1 MHVLVVPSWYP
12 TTEAPLDGIYFAEQ
26 ARCLNRNGFQVG
38 VVYPEQQSLRR
49 ASWSALREKH
59 FQTEWTHEDG
69 LPTLR
74 RYSWNVWWRSPPGL
88 RCRVRSAV
96 RLAHRYV
103 ERYGPP
109 DLIHAQ
115 SGHWA
120 GAAAARIG
128 DAYSVPSVLTEHF
141 SGFHRGTIF
150 PWRWSIVEEGYRK
163 ASAVAAV
170 SSSLKTALVERGLA
184 PAARVTVHPNLAP
197 TTQFPRPP
205 DGRPSAPPVR
215 FVTVARLSPQKNIG
229 GLLRAFAR
237 IAADDSSVVLTVVG
251 DGPTR
256 TELETCA
263 HRLGIDDR
271 VTFQGELDREGVR
284 DVLWDAHAF
293 VLPSHYETFGVVL
306 LEAMATGL
314 PVVATACGGPDD
326 LVTPDTGFL
335 VPAHDTDALSDA
347 LRRMRN
353 EAASFDP
360 AAIRQYVLDHYGPE
374 PFVRRTRLLYR
385 RARSRFE

>member
-1 MHVLVVPSWYP
+1 
-12 TTEAPLDGIYFAEQ
+12 
-26 ARCLNRNGFQVG
+26 
-38 VVYPEQQSLRR
+38 
-49 ASWSALREKH
+49 
-59 FQTEWTHEDG
+59 
-69 LPTLR
+69 
-74 RYSWNVWWRSPPGL
+74 
-88 RCRVRSAV
+88 
-96 RLAHRYV
+96 
-103 ERYGPP
+103 
-109 DLIHAQ
+109 
-115 SGHWA
+115 
-120 GAAAARIG
+120 
-128 DAYSVPSVLTEHF
+128 
-141 SGFHRGTIF
+141 
-150 PWRWSIVEEGYRK
+150 
-163 ASAVAAV
+163 
-170 SSSLKTALVERGLA
+170 
-184 PAARVTVHPNLAP
+184 
-197 TTQFPRPP
+197 
-205 DGRPSAPPVR
+205 
-215 FVTVARLSPQKNIG
+215 VARLSPQKNIG